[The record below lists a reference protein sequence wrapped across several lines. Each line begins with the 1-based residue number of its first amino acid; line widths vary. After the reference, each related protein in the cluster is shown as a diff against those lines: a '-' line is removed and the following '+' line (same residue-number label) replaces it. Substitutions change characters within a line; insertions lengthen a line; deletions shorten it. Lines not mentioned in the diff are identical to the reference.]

1 MSCCSG
7 AGKSTLL
14 NVLAS
19 QNTGQLKMT
28 GSVRLN
34 GRLATGSDIGGMSAY
49 VQQEDIFF
57 GTLKVKEHLRF
68 QVSRSGS
75 RRYSIC

>member
-1 MSCCSG
+1 MPYCSG

-19 QNTGQLKMT
+19 QNTSRLKVN
-28 GSVRLN
+28 GIVRLN
-34 GRLATGSDIGGMSAY
+34 GIEASASDISHVSAY

-57 GTLKVKEHLRF
+57 GTLTVIEHLTF
-68 QVSRSGS
+68 QVRTGNRQSV
-75 RRYSIC
+75 